1 MAEFSSLNGY
11 TVKDTTARNIAKGR
25 NQAVAY
31 SNYGA
36 MVDALNAMDNAEF
49 RTGQN
54 IYIGTV
60 GVPDLW
66 VYTVEPVKNTFSY
79 ESDEKVVELLLNN
92 TTIQVGYYKLAMLE
106 GQKVDLTNVNEAI
119 AENAN
124 AIAENASAI
133 IEQNKNL
140 GGLRFGVDG
149 DGNYGYYGADDSLIP
164 FNSIGSLLQYN
175 EILALYEYGDM
186 GESATNTFTASED
199 MIVFVFGYVRSIN
212 YDQYI
217 NIETTGKV
225 LNDKLSISKYS
236 YSSGRFT
243 AEVNL
248 KSAFIKLKKGETIT
262 TSMYCFNYGQC
273 HCYIIKC
280 NS

>member
-66 VYTVEPVKNTFSY
+66 VYTVEPVRNTFSY
-79 ESDEKVVELLLNN
+79 VSDEKIVELLQNK

-106 GQKVDLTNVNEAI
+106 GQKVDLTNVNA
-119 AENAN
+119 

-133 IEQNKNL
+133 AENASAISELNKNISVF
-140 GGLRFGVDG
+140 GKIKKTTITGTTSEAGILRSTLPVTA
-149 DGNYGYYGADDSLIP
+149 NVLSAKAKGYYAMPLIASAGDVILFVVGTVNTVQLLP
-164 FNSIGSLLQYN
+164 KTNSQ
-175 EILALYEYGDM
+175 
-186 GESATNTFTASED
+186 
-199 MIVFVFGYVRSIN
+199 VSI
-212 YDQYI
+212 
-217 NIETTGKV
+217 
-225 LNDKLSISKYS
+225 
-236 YSSGRFT
+236 
-243 AEVNL
+243 EV
-248 KSAFIKLKKGETIT
+248 I
-262 TSMYCFNYGQC
+262 YCE
-273 HCYIIKC
+273 
-280 NS
+280 

>member
-79 ESDEKVVELLLNN
+79 VSDEKIVELLQNN

-106 GQKVDLTNVNEAI
+106 GQKVDLTNVNAAI

-124 AIAENASAI
+124 AIS
-133 IEQNKNL
+133 EQNKKIPQLKITEVSGTTDSRGRINTDFDISDKIIV
-140 GGLRFGVDG
+140 GLLSHHNGDFCLQYRMSANTLGVDFLNSA
-149 DGNYGYYGADDSLIP
+149 DFSPIANSSRSANVYYM
-164 FNSIGSLLQYN
+164 
-175 EILALYEYGDM
+175 DM
-186 GESATNTFTASED
+186 P
-199 MIVFVFGYVRSIN
+199 Y
-212 YDQYI
+212 
-217 NIETTGKV
+217 
-225 LNDKLSISKYS
+225 
-236 YSSGRFT
+236 
-243 AEVNL
+243 
-248 KSAFIKLKKGETIT
+248 
-262 TSMYCFNYGQC
+262 
-273 HCYIIKC
+273 
-280 NS
+280 